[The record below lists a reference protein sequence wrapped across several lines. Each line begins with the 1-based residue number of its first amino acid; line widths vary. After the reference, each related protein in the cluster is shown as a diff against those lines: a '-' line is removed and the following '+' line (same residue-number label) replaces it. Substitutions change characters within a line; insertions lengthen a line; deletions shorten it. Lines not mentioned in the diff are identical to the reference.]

1 MVVPCKGGKRIAA
14 HRAGPTRRRHQK
26 SRVAPSPPTP
36 ASGPTHKTPKPNPQS
51 QSLSRGYGSILPTS
65 LIYIILLTRG
75 CTPWRPE
82 AVMSTTRSA
91 NKSLLRVFKGRRER
105 TGQYKRDT
113 ALPTI
118 TPFRRSIRF
127 QGLTGLLSRKENST
141 QDSRQRPRIRLCYH
155 SLSTFWFRNINLIP
169 FR

>member
-1 MVVPCKGGKRIAA
+1 
-14 HRAGPTRRRHQK
+14 
-26 SRVAPSPPTP
+26 
-36 ASGPTHKTPKPNPQS
+36 
-51 QSLSRGYGSILPTS
+51 
-65 LIYIILLTRG
+65 
-75 CTPWRPE
+75 
-82 AVMSTTRSA
+82 MSTTRSA

-105 TGQYKRDT
+105 TGRRKEYA
-113 ALPTI
+113 ALPARK
-118 TPFRRSIRF
+118 PYRRSIRF

>member
-1 MVVPCKGGKRIAA
+1 MLLF
-14 HRAGPTRRRHQK
+14 HRAFPLTISWSLTCIPWPGFLALASLEPSKCLVFVCGPE
-26 SRVAPSPPTP
+26 SPPATMAFTLQPLNCTLP
-36 ASGPTHKTPKPNPQS
+36 A
-51 QSLSRGYGSILPTS
+51 RGYGSILPTS

-91 NKSLLRVFKGRRER
+91 NKSLLWVFKGRRER
-105 TGQYKRDT
+105 TGQCKRDT

-127 QGLTGLLSRKENST
+127 QGLTGLVK
-141 QDSRQRPRIRLCYH
+141 
-155 SLSTFWFRNINLIP
+155 
-169 FR
+169 